1 MGAGDLARYNQFKV
15 VAYVCS
21 RMRTYAD
28 VCCVDLGR
36 YKKFKSTLRFG
47 TAQWRQTA
55 AVGAGIPMLGMVQN
69 LVDTGDN
76 VLQVSGCLS
85 GSMAYILK
93 TMNAQVSFQ
102 DATKQV
108 KQVL

>member
-1 MGAGDLARYNQFKV
+1 ML
-15 VAYVCS
+15 
-21 RMRTYAD
+21 TYAH

-69 LVDTGDN
+69 LVDTGDK
-76 VLQVSGCLS
+76 VLQVSA
-85 GSMAYILK
+85 AYASSLRHH
-93 TMNAQVSFQ
+93 TPVA
-102 DATKQV
+102 
-108 KQVL
+108 